1 MEDSS
6 AKGVSMSIDENEGDN
21 AAHDSGAAYVFT
33 RLGAMWS
40 QRAYVK
46 SANAAAFDEF
56 GCAVAISRDGGT
68 IVAGARMQ
76 KSAAEGS
83 GAAYVFAN

>member
-1 MEDSS
+1 MTIEES
-6 AKGVSMSIDENEGDN
+6 EGDN
-21 AAHDSGAAYVFT
+21 SAHDSGAAYVFT
-33 RLGAMWS
+33 RLGATWS

-56 GCAVAISRDGGT
+56 GCAVAVSRDGRT
-68 IVAGARMQ
+68 FVAGARMQ
-76 KSAAEGS
+76 KGTAEGA